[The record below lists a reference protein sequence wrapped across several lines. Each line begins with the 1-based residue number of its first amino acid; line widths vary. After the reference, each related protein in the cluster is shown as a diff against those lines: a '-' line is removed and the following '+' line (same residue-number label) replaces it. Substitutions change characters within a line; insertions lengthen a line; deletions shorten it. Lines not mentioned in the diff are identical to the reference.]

1 MTVPHFTQHHFLR
14 GTTRLV
20 LGPNGLYVSQGP
32 RRGAARLEIEIPY
45 EELLPVTLEYQKP
58 DPLRVPPA
66 GLWVAVWLLVQG
78 ISRFLNDKA
87 PFPAELWVAAGG
99 FLLGLAAVVLVRR
112 YRGRRVLLTT
122 NRIHLAFHDAPRHRA
137 ALTTF
142 VDAMQL
148 RAHAYLREEYATVN
162 PLGHIELQLHRL
174 HWLRQLKVLSE
185 QEYRILSTRLTGR
198 LSLDPVKLM
207 GQDLETP
214 YVN

>member
-1 MTVPHFTQHHFLR
+1 MTAPHFTQHHFLR
-14 GTTRLV
+14 GSTRLV

-32 RRGAARLEIEIPY
+32 RRGAARLETEIPY
-45 EELLPVTLEYQKP
+45 EELLPVRLEHQEP
-58 DPLRVPPA
+58 APLRVQAFVLPA
-66 GLWVAVWLLVQG
+66 WLIVQAVLHLTENSDDATAIAVGGL
-78 ISRFLNDKA
+78 
-87 PFPAELWVAAGG
+87 G
-99 FLLGLAAVVLVRR
+99 FLLGLAAVLLVRR

-122 NRIHLAFHDAPRHRA
+122 NRIHLTFHDAPRHRA

-142 VDAMQL
+142 VEALQL

-185 QEYRILSTRLTGR
+185 QEYRTLSTRLTGR

>member
-1 MTVPHFTQHHFLR
+1 MTVPQFTQHHFLR
-14 GTTRLV
+14 GSTRLV

-32 RRGAARLEIEIPY
+32 RRGAARLETEIPY
-45 EELLPVTLEYQKP
+45 EELLPVTLERQEP
-58 DPLRVPPA
+58 DPVRIPPA
-66 GLWVAVWLLVQG
+66 GLWVAVWLLLQG
-78 ISRFLNDKA
+78 FSRLLNDTTS
-87 PFPAELWVAAGG
+87 FSTELWVACCG
-99 FLLGLAAVVLVRR
+99 FLLGLAAVLLVRR
-112 YRGRRVLLTT
+112 YRGRRVVLTT

-137 ALTTF
+137 ALSTF

-185 QEYRILSTRLTGR
+185 QEFRTLSTRLTGR

-214 YVN
+214 YLN

>member
-1 MTVPHFTQHHFLR
+1 MTVPQFTQHHFLR
-14 GTTRLV
+14 GSTRLV

-32 RRGAARLEIEIPY
+32 RRGAARLETEIPY
-45 EELLPVTLEYQKP
+45 EELLPITLEYQEPKP
-58 DPLRVPPA
+58 VRVRPFVIPA
-66 GLWVAVWLLVQG
+66 WLIAQAALHLTKNSDDAAAILVGGL
-78 ISRFLNDKA
+78 S
-87 PFPAELWVAAGG
+87 

-122 NRIHLAFHDAPRHRA
+122 NRIHLAFHDSSRHRA
-137 ALTTF
+137 ALSTF

-148 RAHAYLREEYATVN
+148 RAHAYLREEYAAVN

-185 QEYRILSTRLTGR
+185 QEYRTLSTRLTGR
-198 LSLDPVKLM
+198 LSQDSIKLM

-214 YVN
+214 YLN